1 MVSRCDDIHSGVQ
14 QFLCQTG
21 VMPLPAAAFSPLTM
35 MKSAPCSRLSS
46 GNMCFTAVRPGS
58 PTTSPIKSMVI
69 MDWDGAG
76 ADGGFYCSSLV
87 TGTTRT
93 GTGDFRITELAT
105 LPRKTVE
112 RKPWLCLPTTIMSM
126 WCFSA

>member
-14 QFLCQTG
+14 QFVCQTG
-21 VMPLPAAAFSPLTM
+21 RDASPG
-35 MKSAPCSRLSS
+35 SRV
-46 GNMCFTAVRPGS
+46 FPVDDDEVRPVFPFEFRQHVLHGGAS
-58 PTTSPIKSMVI
+58 GFADHIAYKEYGNH
-69 MDWDGAG
+69 DWDGAG